1 MSRAGF
7 RGDRVCGS
15 FFQEVKIS
23 DGTAERRTGRRWPVL
38 RSPWG
43 RPVKPSL
50 AQTARSATPSTPS
63 SSFAPHT
70 PTRDARPPRPPHR
83 RGQDQT
89 RSLRALKRHIS
100 CDIFRRLNE
109 IALTSEEA
117 SLTGVS
123 VHPTHDRPCQASQGR
138 FRSRVTAATTRRP
151 SARRPIHRYRIGG
164 GAGSVLASF
173 PGPTS
178 HAITHGAISSA
189 YLPIAVCDFRRA
201 NARLA

>member
-1 MSRAGF
+1 MGPF
-7 RGDRVCGS
+7 RRD
-15 FFQEVKIS
+15 
-23 DGTAERRTGRRWPVL
+23 WPVFTRL
-38 RSPWG
+38 GGGLSNPAWL
-43 RPVKPSL
+43 KPL
-50 AQTARSATPSTPS
+50 GQQRH
-63 SSFAPHT
+63 PHHRHHSRHT
-70 PTRDARPPRPPHR
+70 HQPETRAHLDR
-83 RGQDQT
+83 RIAEGKT
-89 RSLRALKRHIS
+89 KREALRALKRHIS

-173 PGPTS
+173 PGPTA